1 MIIYIKIIV
10 GPLRCMMPSMQ
21 KSWITI
27 CHNKQ
32 TIISNFPILPVC
44 SEIWPPHL
52 NLARYFLS
60 QHKSFWSQSNLE
72 TYMILL
78 TNIFVFVCRIP
89 LHNEQ
94 VCTTPVGSVHEIY
107 LVTQVMCAGWVLVE
121 ISKMIISLTNCWPNM
136 YIVHARTH
144 ARTPA
149 LTHSLTKWLSALWLK
164 NFLSI

>member
-10 GPLRCMMPSMQ
+10 GPLRCMMPSIQ

-32 TIISNFPILPVC
+32 TIIYNFPILPVC

-72 TYMILL
+72 TYMILFLYLCVVSLYIMNKYHPRRVSSWNIPGNPGDVCGLSVGWNKQNDNKFNKLL
-78 TNIFVFVCRIP
+78 TK
-89 LHNEQ
+89 H
-94 VCTTPVGSVHEIY
+94 VH
-107 LVTQVMCAGWVLVE
+107 
-121 ISKMIISLTNCWPNM
+121 S
-136 YIVHARTH
+136 ARTH
-144 ARTPA
+144 AHTPA
-149 LTHSLTKWLSALWLK
+149 LTHEMAVCIMIKKTFYQFK
-164 NFLSI
+164 NMEDII